1 MSEQQDSV
9 QGDPHQHT
17 TPFSITDIIT
27 NQDAP
32 LHEHVH
38 QEYQESPQQ
47 QPDNHLRL
55 PGQPQEPD
63 HYLVSTC
70 QGSTHLVS
78 TQGNH
83 PQTSFQL
90 HMGSGASPPPP
101 SYPRHN
107 IATAPQQQQY
117 PSMTSYNIGNP
128 YMTSS
133 GQTYQMAAAAGNPP
147 YDISPYQPAAVPPSW
162 GYTPSA
168 ATDPRLNPMQ
178 MTRYL
183 GGTTTMGYG
192 NINMLPGTNLGDMRT
207 LVSGQRRKRRV
218 LFSQSQ
224 VYELERRFS
233 TQKYLS
239 APEREHLANAIGL
252 TPTQVKIWFQNHR
265 YKNKRSLRDRQSQEA
280 QQQQQG
286 GSMQGAGQMS
296 VASSNMPTG
305 ITNQS
310 GTGISGGSTG
320 MSAGSTP
327 NSSTGTQ
334 QTANQILKEQ
344 RQEIHQQQAQQQGY
358 SPQQIHVNL
367 IGDVATTTDD
377 VTAAHHQVAM
387 YEAAASSGGN
397 QEQEEVRE
405 YIREGE
411 GGGHVVAQLSN
422 VQDYN
427 QSYYVSAAAPPNGA
441 EIPGIQEYKVYHN

>member
-1 MSEQQDSV
+1 MPAAMSEQQDSV

-27 NQDAP
+27 NQDTA

-47 QPDNHLRL
+47 QQSQDHLRL
-55 PGQPQEPD
+55 PQQQEPD
-63 HYLVSTC
+63 HYLVST
-70 QGSTHLVS
+70 QGNSHLVS

-83 PQTSFQL
+83 PQTSLQL
-90 HMGSGASPPPP
+90 HMGSGTSPPPP
-101 SYPRHN
+101 SYPRHQM
-107 IATAPQQQQY
+107 ATAPQQQQY

-133 GQTYQMAAAAGNPP
+133 GQTYQMAAGNPP
-147 YDISPYQPAAVPPSW
+147 YDISPYQPTGVPPSW

-192 NINMLPGTNLGDMRT
+192 NINMLPGTNLGDMRPLIT
-207 LVSGQRRKRRV
+207 GQRRKRRV

-280 QQQQQG
+280 QQQQVQG
-286 GSMQGAGQMS
+286 GSMQGAAQMS
-296 VASSNMPTG
+296 VTSSNMPTG
-305 ITNQS
+305 ITAS
-310 GTGISGGSTG
+310 TGISGGSTG

-334 QTANQILKEQ
+334 QNANQILKEQ
-344 RQEIHQQQAQQQGY
+344 RQEIHQQQAQGY
-358 SPQQIHVNL
+358 SPQIHVNL
-367 IGDVATTTDD
+367 IGDVTTTSDE
-377 VTAAHHQVAM
+377 VAHHQI
-387 YEAAASSGGN
+387 YEASGN
-397 QEQEEVRE
+397 QEQEVQEVQE
-405 YIREGE
+405 YIQEDSS
-411 GGGHVVAQLSN
+411 GHVVAQLSN

-427 QSYYVSAAAPPNGA
+427 QSYYVSAAPSNG